1 MQEVIVISS
10 DVSNA
15 SGPGVMP
22 THGMSSEGDA
32 AWARCLN
39 GDRNAFHGLIGPHL
53 DELFAAAQR
62 DIRYHTA
69 VPDLRDGDLTPE
81 ELVGETLLRA
91 WRDRRTRPQLL
102 GLRAWLLG
110 LQFRVLMRIVR
121 QEQLLGRL
129 ISVSL
134 EARAPEPPIYDDD
147 EGFYEWFQPDEVVR
161 WEDILAAESH
171 PEPSAE
177 VFEESVPGLST
188 VARQVLVMRHIHRL
202 SFTEIAV
209 GLRISRERLTQLWR
223 EGHARLAEL
232 LRRNAN
238 EGSQPRH

>member
-1 MQEVIVISS
+1 MTPT

-15 SGPGVMP
+15 GASGAIS
-22 THGMSSEGDA
+22 THGSESSP
-32 AWARCLN
+32 AWARCLD
-39 GDRNAFHGLIGPHL
+39 GDREAFHDLVGPHL
-53 DELFAAAQR
+53 DELFAAGQR
-62 DIRYHTA
+62 DIRYHVA
-69 VPDLRDGDLTPE
+69 VGDLREGDLSAE

-102 GLRAWLLG
+102 SLRAWLLG

-121 QEQLLGRL
+121 QEQLLRRL

-161 WEDILAAESH
+161 WEDILGAESDL
-171 PEPSAE
+171 EPATA
-177 VFEESVPGLST
+177 VFDQNIPGLSPI
-188 VARQVLVMRHIHRL
+188 ARQVLVMRHVHRL

-209 GLRISRERLTQLWR
+209 GLRISRESLSQLWR
-223 EGHARLAEL
+223 EGQARLAEL
-232 LRRNAN
+232 MRRTAN
-238 EGSQPRH
+238 EGSKPHH

>member
-1 MQEVIVISS
+1 MTPS

-15 SGPGVMP
+15 SGAGAMP
-22 THGMSSEGDA
+22 AHGTSSDRDA
-32 AWARCLN
+32 AWPRCLD
-39 GDRNAFHGLIGPHL
+39 GDRDAFHSLISPYL

-69 VPDLRDGDLTPE
+69 VGDLREGDLSAE

-91 WRDRRTRPQLL
+91 WRDRRARPQLL

-121 QEQLLGRL
+121 QEQLLRRL

-134 EARAPEPPIYDDD
+134 EEHAPEPPIYHDD
-147 EGFYEWFQPDEVVR
+147 EGFYEWFQPDEEVR
-161 WEDILAAESH
+161 WEDILAGESH
-171 PEPSAE
+171 LEPSAE
-177 VFEESVPGLST
+177 VFEESVPGLSP
-188 VARQVLVMRHIHRL
+188 VARQVLAMRHIHGL

-209 GLRISRERLTQLWR
+209 GLRISRESLTELWR
-223 EGHARLAEL
+223 EGHTRLVEL
-232 LRRNAN
+232 LRRNAD
-238 EGSQPRH
+238 EGS

>member
-1 MQEVIVISS
+1 MLPS

-15 SGPGVMP
+15 DAPGAP
-22 THGMSSEGDA
+22 STHGSESSP
-32 AWARCLN
+32 AWARCLD
-39 GDRNAFHGLIGPHL
+39 GDREAFQDLVTPHL
-53 DELFAAAQR
+53 DELFAAGQR
-62 DIRYHTA
+62 DIKYHVA
-69 VPDLRDGDLTPE
+69 VGDLREGDLSGE

-102 GLRAWLLG
+102 SLRAWLLG

-121 QEQLLGRL
+121 QEQLLRRL

-161 WEDILAAESH
+161 WEDVLAAEAH
-171 PEPSAE
+171 LQPADE
-177 VFEESVPGLST
+177 VFEENVSGLSP
-188 VARQVLVMRHIHRL
+188 VARQVLVMRHVHRL

-209 GLRISRERLTQLWR
+209 GLRISRESLSQFWR
-223 EGHARLAEL
+223 EGQARLAEL
-232 LRRNAN
+232 MRRTGN
-238 EGSQPRH
+238 EGSKPHH

>member
-1 MQEVIVISS
+1 MTSS

-15 SGPGVMP
+15 GAPGSMP
-22 THGMSSEGDA
+22 THSMSSEGDA
-32 AWARCLN
+32 AWARCLD
-39 GDRNAFHGLIGPHL
+39 GDRDAFHGLIGPYL

-69 VPDLRDGDLTPE
+69 VAELGDGDLSAE

-91 WRDRRTRPQLL
+91 WRDRRARPQLL
-102 GLRAWLLG
+102 GLRPWLLG

-121 QEQLLGRL
+121 QEQLLRRL
-129 ISVSL
+129 VSVSL
-134 EARAPEPPIYDDD
+134 EEHAPEPPIYDDD
-147 EGFYEWFQPDEVVR
+147 ESFYEWFQPDEVVR
-161 WEDILAAESH
+161 WEDILAGESH
-171 PEPSAE
+171 LEPSGE
-177 VFEESVPGLST
+177 VFEEIVPGLSP
-188 VARQVLVMRHIHRL
+188 VARQVLAMRHIHRL

-209 GLRISRERLTQLWR
+209 GLRISRETLSQLWR

>member
-1 MQEVIVISS
+1 MTSR
-10 DVSNA
+10 DVSTA
-15 SGPGVMP
+15 GAPGPTP
-22 THGMSSEGDA
+22 TQGMSLENDA
-32 AWARCLN
+32 AWLRCLD
-39 GDRNAFHGLIGPHL
+39 GDRDAFHGLIGPHL
-53 DELFAAAQR
+53 GELFAAAQR
-62 DIRYHTA
+62 DIRYHVA
-69 VPDLRDGDLTPE
+69 VADLRAGDLSAE

-91 WRDRRTRPQLL
+91 WRDRRTRPRLL

-121 QEQLLGRL
+121 QEQLLRRL

-161 WEDILAAESH
+161 WEDILATETH
-171 PEPSAE
+171 VEPAAE
-177 VFEESVPGLST
+177 VFEENVPGLSP
-188 VARQVLVMRHIHRL
+188 VARQVLVMRHIHHL

-209 GLRISRERLTQLWR
+209 GLRLSRETLSQLWR